1 MVERGESGEESG
13 SFESDT
19 GRVKQSQPGE
29 REAQGAKGVTLRLQQ
44 SMKSAG
50 CQVELLVHEHEE
62 LLPVV
67 EVDVASEGPQ
77 IVEEGASRA

>member
-1 MVERGESGEESG
+1 MVERGENGGQSG
-13 SFESDT
+13 SFENDT

-50 CQVELLVHEHEE
+50 CQVELLIHEHEK

-67 EVDVASEGPQ
+67 EADVASEGPQ